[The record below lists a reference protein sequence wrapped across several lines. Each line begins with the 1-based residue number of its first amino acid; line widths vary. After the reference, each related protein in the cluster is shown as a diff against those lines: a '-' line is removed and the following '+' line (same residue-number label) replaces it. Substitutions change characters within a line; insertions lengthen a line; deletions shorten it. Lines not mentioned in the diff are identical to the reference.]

1 MVFLSDYSSVSLPS
15 VARNASS
22 DKEKEH
28 YLLSIT
34 VQRYKNFGTYANFT
48 IIFNKH

>member
-1 MVFLSDYSSVSLPS
+1 MVFLSGYSFGSLPS
-15 VARNASS
+15 VARNASP

-34 VQRYKNFGTYANFT
+34 VQRYEKNGTYANST
-48 IIFNKH
+48 VIFNKL

>member
-1 MVFLSDYSSVSLPS
+1 MVFLSGYSSVLLPS
-15 VARNASS
+15 RARYASP

-34 VQRYKNFGTYANFT
+34 VQRYKKIGTYANFAP
-48 IIFNKH
+48 IFNKL

>member
-1 MVFLSDYSSVSLPS
+1 MVFLSGYSFVLLPS
-15 VARNASS
+15 RARHASP

-34 VQRYKNFGTYANFT
+34 MQRYKKFATYAN
-48 IIFNKH
+48 NE